1 MAHILQ
7 LVRVLPFA
15 EAGTDFSCVYLPD
28 VVFHRL
34 AHREGA
40 TSGIGTEAG
49 TNASGHSDLATAAA
63 KFRFPRE
70 TDPYFYR

>member
-1 MAHILQ
+1 MAHKLQ

-15 EAGTDFSCVYLPD
+15 EAGTDLSCVCLPD

-40 TSGIGTEAG
+40 TFGAGTEAD
-49 TNASGHSDLATAAA
+49 TDASRHSNFAATAAG
-63 KFRFPRE
+63 FSLP
-70 TDPYFYR
+70 